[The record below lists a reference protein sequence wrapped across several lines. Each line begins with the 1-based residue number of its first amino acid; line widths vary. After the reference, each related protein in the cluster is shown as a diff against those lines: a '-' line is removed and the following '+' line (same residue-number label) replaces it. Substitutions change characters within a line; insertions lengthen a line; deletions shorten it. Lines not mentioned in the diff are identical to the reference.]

1 MTLAKKC
8 AVLLFS
14 ARQLFRSL
22 KKNSRVSFC
31 RKLRFQRPKILPRN
45 SESGTCVSVN
55 TQNVF
60 TVRKFGLSR
69 FLFGLNVSTVRN
81 FFEPFLKLCRKV
93 RVDFDSF
100 LTFVHFSI
108 SFLAYVIA
116 LRSRSQTRL
125 LRFSPISLN
134 WFKLLNL
141 PSVKQ
146 SSKVSWRIR
155 NLFPSKTC
163 QVKNG
168 ISSILLSSFDLIKD
182 GFKKIWLFLKFSSF
196 FVRASFIVQKE
207 STIL

>member
-1 MTLAKKC
+1 LTLAKKC

-22 KKNSRVSFC
+22 KRNSRVSFC
-31 RKLRFQRPKILPRN
+31 RKLRFQSPKTLPKN

-55 TQNVF
+55 TQKVL
-60 TVRKFGLSR
+60 TVRRFGLSR
-69 FLFGLNVSTVRN
+69 FLFGFYVSTVRN
-81 FFEPFLKLCRKV
+81 FFGPFLKMCRKV

-100 LTFVHFSI
+100 LAFVRFSI
-108 SFLAYVIA
+108 SFFAYVMA
-116 LRSRSQTRL
+116 LRSCSQTRL

-134 WFKLLNL
+134 WFRLLNL

-163 QVKNG
+163 LVKNG
-168 ISSILLSSFDLIKD
+168 ISSILLSSLDLTKD
-182 GFKKIWLFLKFSSF
+182 GFKNIWLFYSF
-196 FVRASFIVQKE
+196 HLF
-207 STIL
+207 